1 MAAGCVAVRIDPE
14 RIGDPDRWL
23 DALEAGVLPWNAR
36 PRLYLPQPSA
46 PLERAMAERGYG
58 RTVERGFL
66 FCDAPQATG
75 RSLSLIPVDDDA
87 GWLVKER
94 IHERC
99 LPSPHTKAGDAGCWT
114 ALERAKARAG
124 YMVPFLVYA
133 SGVPCGSL
141 SLAATSTLVRIKN
154 VVVLPEWRRRGVAT
168 AMIAAAVG
176 EAHRR
181 GKVGA
186 GLFAVADT
194 VGEIVYVRRGAA
206 AIGEQYEWIR

>member
-1 MAAGCVAVRIDPE
+1 ME
-14 RIGDPDRWL
+14 RP
-23 DALEAGVLPWNAR
+23 ATPVP
-36 PRLYLPQPSA
+36 A
-46 PLERAMAERGYG
+46 PAERPARTGHGRARVWAYG
-58 RTVERGFL
+58 RAGLPLLRRTASDRPV
-66 FCDAPQATG
+66 
-75 RSLSLIPVDDDA
+75 LSLIPVDDDA